1 MLNPDLE
8 ILNSFRDRFAYYLDC
23 QLTTVEEMAR
33 NKSKSASEA
42 SEFTR
47 QILVAQYMLIDA
59 RIYGVNL
66 FNSRAKYIISKHD
79 DSVEDWANSLK

>member
-33 NKSKSASEA
+33 NKSKSASE
-42 SEFTR
+42 FNR

-66 FNSRAKYIISKHD
+66 FNSKAKYIISKHD